1 MRKKHVSIKVPCLA
15 DARDAGQYRILCMN
29 RIARYRLQH
38 RGAGYSITLPP
49 KWVRALDLK
58 PGAPIHVYDAID
70 ALVIKP
76 ERNGE

>member
-1 MRKKHVSIKVPCLA
+1 
-15 DARDAGQYRILCMN
+15 MN